1 MSNPSDQLNEEQSES
16 PLGQAE
22 NELESELKAGFTSR
36 SVTGGKGPGL
46 VRESENGRR
55 IRVS

>member
-16 PLGQAE
+16 PFGQAE

-46 VRESENGRR
+46 VRESENE
-55 IRVS
+55 